1 MEHLVL
7 LVQQDILLV
16 AVVEEVKLQ
25 QEPKPEDQ
33 VVAELVLLVDQE

>member
-16 AVVEEVKLQ
+16 AVVEEVQLQ
-25 QEPKPEDQ
+25 QETKPEEQ